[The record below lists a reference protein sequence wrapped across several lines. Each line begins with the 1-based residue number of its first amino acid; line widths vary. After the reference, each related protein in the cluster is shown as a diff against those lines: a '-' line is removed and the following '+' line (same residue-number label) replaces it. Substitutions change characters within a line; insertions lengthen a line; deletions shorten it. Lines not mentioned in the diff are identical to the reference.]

1 MNVYAGTFLIAFST
15 LALEVTLSRLL
26 SVITWY
32 HLAFFAV
39 STAMLGMTAGA
50 VTVYLRPLWFTDAKL
65 PGTVA
70 KSCLWYSLSLP
81 VSLVLLCLLPLTF
94 SPSIM
99 SLAALL
105 VATAL
110 CSLPFFFSGIVVSAV
125 LTKCQRPVSLLYGSD
140 LIGASLGCL
149 FVLGML
155 SLIDAAS
162 VVLLCGSIGAAA
174 ALCFAW
180 RAPLVRVRRLCVFL
194 FILLTLLGFCN
205 SATIYGIR
213 PFFAKDAIQNPKDF
227 LLERWNSFSRIIV
240 YKGIKDTPQLWGPS
254 PAAPQKD
261 SLFQYH
267 MNIDGAAATVVRKFS
282 CVADIDH
289 LRYDVTSMA
298 YYLRPK
304 GGACIIGVGGG
315 RDLQSALLFG
325 HEKVVGIDVNP
336 IFIDLLSQRF
346 RGFAGIADHNGVT
359 LVCDEARSYLSRN
372 SVSYSLIQ
380 MSLIDTWASTGA
392 GAFSLSENALYTVE
406 AWQVFLSR
414 LSENGIFTV
423 SRWYNTENLGET
435 GRIVSLAVASLLRAG
450 VADPSRHIAMV
461 TSSRIS
467 TLLLSKSPLSDT
479 DIATLQKISSD
490 LQFNP
495 VIVPGVRPRNEAL
508 ADIVSARSFD
518 GLEKAIENKPFNYRP
533 TTDENPY
540 FFNMLRLDR
549 LTAAFSMNPGV
560 VRGNLLA
567 TIVLLGLIFSLL
579 FLTVVTIIIPL
590 VIGPRPIP
598 GAQKPG
604 KILWSAA
611 LYFSL
616 IGAGFMSIEIALI
629 QRLSVFLGHP
639 VYALGILLFTIIA
652 STGVGS
658 LISGRLP
665 LPRSGRIVAY
675 PLLAAA
681 AILCERYILSLLI
694 SGMIA
699 SPILHRIAASILAI
713 FPLGMIMGIFFPTG
727 MKIVASVATS
737 QTPWYWALN
746 GVFGVLFSACAVFFS
761 IYFGISTNFYIG
773 ALCYA
778 AVALCMFTMQR
789 SEARGHPLHSA

>member
-1 MNVYAGTFLIAFST
+1 MNVYAGTFFIAFST

-50 VTVYLRPLWFTDAKL
+50 VIVYLRPLWFIDAKL
-65 PGTVA
+65 PGAVA
-70 KSCLWYSLSLP
+70 KSCLYYSLSIP

-94 SPSIM
+94 IPSIM

-105 VATAL
+105 VATAA

-125 LTKCQRPVSLLYGSD
+125 LTKYKLPVALLYGSD

-155 SLIDAAS
+155 ALMDAAS
-162 VVLLCGSIGAAA
+162 VVLLCGSIGVAA
-174 ALCFAW
+174 ALCFA
-180 RAPLVRVRRLCVFL
+180 RRTPLVRVRLLCVWI
-194 FILLTLLGFCN
+194 FILLTVFAFCN
-205 SATIYGIR
+205 STTMYGIR
-213 PFFAKDAIQNPKDF
+213 PFVAKGAIQNPKDF

-240 YKGIKDTPQLWGPS
+240 FKGIKDTPQLWGPS
-254 PAAPQKD
+254 PAAPHQD
-261 SLFQYH
+261 TQFQYP
-267 MNIDGAAATVVRKFS
+267 MVIDGAAGTFLRKFS

-315 RDLQSALLFG
+315 RDIQSALLFG

-336 IFIDLLSQRF
+336 IFINLLSHRF
-346 RGFAGIADHNGVT
+346 RGFAGIADHSGVT
-359 LVCDEARSYLSRN
+359 LVSDEARSYLSRTHDTF
-372 SVSYSLIQ
+372 SLIQ

-406 AWQVFLSR
+406 AWQVFFAR

-423 SRWYNTENLGET
+423 SRWYNTDNLGET

-450 VADPSRHIAMV
+450 IADPSRHIAMV

-467 TLLLSKSPLSDT
+467 TLLLCKSPLSDT

-508 ADIVSARSFD
+508 ADFVSARSFEA
-518 GLEKAIENKPFNYRP
+518 LQKAIENKPFNYRP

-540 FFNMLRLDR
+540 FFNMLRLGR
-549 LTAAFSMNPGV
+549 LTAAFSMNTGI

-567 TIVLLGLIFSLL
+567 TLTLLGLLFSLL

-590 VIGPRPIP
+590 VIGPRSRQ
-598 GAQKPG
+598 GVEKPG
-604 KILWSAA
+604 RILWSAA
-611 LYFSL
+611 VYFSL
-616 IGAGFMSIEIALI
+616 IGAGFMSVEIALI

-639 VYALGILLFTIIA
+639 VYALGILLFSIIA

-658 LISGRLP
+658 LVSQRLP
-665 LPRSGRIVAY
+665 YGRRGWLVMY

-681 AILCERYILSLLI
+681 AILGVRYVLSLI
-694 SGMIA
+694 MA
-699 SPILHRIAASILAI
+699 EMMTSPILPRIIASVLVI
-713 FPLGMIMGIFFPTG
+713 FPLGLIMGAFFPFG
-727 MKIVASVATS
+727 MRMVASAAGS

-746 GVFGVLFSACAVFFS
+746 GIFGVLSSACAVFFS
-761 IYFGISTNFYIG
+761 IYFGISMNFFIA
-773 ALCYA
+773 ALCYTALVFCMVSMHKLALA
-778 AVALCMFTMQR
+778 AQAF
-789 SEARGHPLHSA
+789 